1 MSGISVQTAILA
13 ATMPLSV
20 VWDAIQTRK
29 PTTITRELADTSM
42 KAVPATAATRM
53 EKIEESHV

>member
-1 MSGISVQTAILA
+1 MSGISVQTAILV
-13 ATMPLSV
+13 ATMPRSAAWAV
-20 VWDAIQTRK
+20 IPTRK